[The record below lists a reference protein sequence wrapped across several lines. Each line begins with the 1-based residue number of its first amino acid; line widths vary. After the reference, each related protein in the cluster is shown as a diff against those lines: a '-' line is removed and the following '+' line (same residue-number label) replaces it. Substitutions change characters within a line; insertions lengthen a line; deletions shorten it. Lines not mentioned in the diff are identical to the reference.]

1 MLLIVMHTE
10 LSSPKV
16 KSIRKNMM
24 DQKGAAGSVAMA
36 AGYTTKTRPGPT
48 NQIFDIQ
55 YEQFCMK
62 DLGFFFKKVIWTVAR
77 LIARCTF
84 CSHLIDG

>member
-48 NQIFDIQ
+48 NHIFDIQ

-62 DLGFFFKKVIWTVAR
+62 DLVFFLKR
-77 LIARCTF
+77 
-84 CSHLIDG
+84 HLDFGKIDSEVYLL

>member
-62 DLGFFFKKVIWTVAR
+62 DLGFFFK
-77 LIARCTF
+77 
-84 CSHLIDG
+84 SHLDFGIIDSEVYLL

>member
-62 DLGFFFKKVIWTVAR
+62 DLGFFKKKVIWTLAR

>member
-62 DLGFFFKKVIWTVAR
+62 DLWFFFFLK
-77 LIARCTF
+77 
-84 CSHLIDG
+84 SHLDFGKIDIEVYLL

>member
-1 MLLIVMHTE
+1 MFLIVMHTE

-62 DLGFFFKKVIWTVAR
+62 DLGFFLKR
-77 LIARCTF
+77 
-84 CSHLIDG
+84 HLDFGKIDSEVYLL

>member
-55 YEQFCMK
+55 FEQFCMN
-62 DLGFFFKKVIWTVAR
+62 DLGFFLKVNWTLAR

>member
-62 DLGFFFKKVIWTVAR
+62 DLGFFFKKVIWTLAR

>member
-48 NQIFDIQ
+48 NHIFDIQ

-62 DLGFFFKKVIWTVAR
+62 DLGFFFK
-77 LIARCTF
+77 
-84 CSHLIDG
+84 SHLDFGKIDSEVYLL

>member
-62 DLGFFFKKVIWTVAR
+62 DLCFFFFKVIWTLAR
-77 LIARCTF
+77 LISRCTF

>member
-62 DLGFFFKKVIWTVAR
+62 DLGFFFKK
-77 LIARCTF
+77 
-84 CSHLIDG
+84 SHLDFGKIDIEVYLL

>member
-62 DLGFFFKKVIWTVAR
+62 DLGFFFKKVIWTLAR
-77 LIARCTF
+77 LMARCTF

>member
-62 DLGFFFKKVIWTVAR
+62 DLVGFFKKVIWTLAR

>member
-48 NQIFDIQ
+48 NHIFDIQ

-62 DLGFFFKKVIWTVAR
+62 DLGFFLKR
-77 LIARCTF
+77 
-84 CSHLIDG
+84 HLDFGKIDSEVYLL

>member
-62 DLGFFFKKVIWTVAR
+62 DLGFFLKKVIWTLAR
-77 LIARCTF
+77 LMARCTF

>member
-55 YEQFCMK
+55 YEQFCTK
-62 DLGFFFKKVIWTVAR
+62 DLVGFFLK
-77 LIARCTF
+77 
-84 CSHLIDG
+84 SHLDFGKIDSEVYLL

>member
-48 NQIFDIQ
+48 NHIFDIQ

-62 DLGFFFKKVIWTVAR
+62 DLGFF
-77 LIARCTF
+77 LE
-84 CSHLIDG
+84 SHLDFGKIDSEVYLL

>member
-62 DLGFFFKKVIWTVAR
+62 VFKKSSGLWQ
-77 LIARCTF
+77 
-84 CSHLIDG
+84 D

>member
-84 CSHLIDG
+84 CSHLIDW

>member
-48 NQIFDIQ
+48 NQIYDIQ

-62 DLGFFFKKVIWTVAR
+62 DLGFFFKKSSGLWQ
-77 LIARCTF
+77 
-84 CSHLIDG
+84 D